1 MSINIESNQITILNP
16 ATSKE
21 VGKVNISNREDV
33 NKCLDI
39 AQNYKE
45 WSSLSLNKRC
55 SIINKFRKVVLKN
68 SDLIKKT
75 IKDETGKKDFV
86 VFAELLS
93 FLDHTKTM
101 SKLAKSALK
110 KSKRKPGILFKNK
123 KAYVQY
129 EPMGVV
135 GIISP
140 WNYPLATPMKGSIEG
155 LLAGNNIVLKP
166 SEFTPLTM
174 KIIKKLWDENI
185 EYKNA
190 FQIVNGLG
198 DIGSILVQSN
208 STDVISFT
216 GSTEVGLQIAKIC
229 STTLKPCIL
238 ELGGKD
244 PMIILKDA
252 SIKRSVESAL
262 YAGLFN
268 AGQTCISTEEI
279 YVEEDIV
286 DEFVS
291 KLSVRIKDIKSGED
305 VNDDLGPIITPETK
319 QKINEHIDEVKDS
332 CQIYSGINNGGEKY
346 IAPTIVIDPPD
357 SSRIVN
363 EETFGPVMSIRPF
376 KTEDELIEKI
386 HKTGYG
392 LSSSIF
398 GKNNTRINRIIKRMK
413 TGNVNVNDAMTSYII
428 PTLPYGGEGI
438 SGIGK
443 QHGVEGLRSFCRVKS
458 IVVNRFNFI
467 DEIGWLGRPK
477 IIEKALE
484 KLVKLLFR

>member
-1 MSINIESNQITILNP
+1 MPINIENKQISVLNP
-16 ATSKE
+16 DTLQE
-21 VGKVNISNREDV
+21 VGRINMSTQEEVQSALE
-33 NKCLDI
+33 L
-39 AQNYKE
+39 AQNYNE

-55 SIINKFRKVVLKN
+55 SKINKFRKVILKN
-68 SDLIKKT
+68 SDLIKEK
-75 IKDETGKKDFV
+75 IKEETGKKDFV
-86 VFAELLS
+86 IFTELLS
-93 FLDHTKTM
+93 FLDHAKTM
-101 SKLAKSALK
+101 SKIAKYALK
-110 KSKRKPGILFKNK
+110 KNKRKSGLLFKNK

-140 WNYPLATPMKGSIEG
+140 WNFPLATPMKGTIEG

-166 SEFTPLTM
+166 SEFTPLTVQLM
-174 KIIKKLWDENI
+174 KELWDDNI
-185 EYKNA
+185 GYKEA

-198 DIGSILVQSN
+198 DIGARLVESN
-208 STDVISFT
+208 LTDIISFT

-229 STTLKPCIL
+229 SATLKPCIL

-252 SIKRSVESAL
+252 PIKRAVESAL
-262 YAGLFN
+262 HAGLFN
-268 AGQTCISTEEI
+268 AGQTCISTEEV
-279 YVEEDIV
+279 YVENEIV
-286 DEFVS
+286 DEFVT
-291 KLSVRIKDIKSGED
+291 KLSSRIKEIKSGGDES
-305 VNDDLGPIITPETK
+305 DDLGPIITPETK
-319 QKINEHIDEVKDS
+319 QKINEHINEVKDS
-332 CQIYSGINNGGEKY
+332 CDIYSGINNGGEKY

-376 KTEDELIEKI
+376 NSEDELIKKI

-398 GKNNTRINRIIKRMK
+398 GSNKIRINKIIKRMK
-413 TGNVNVNDAMTSYII
+413 TGNVNVNDAMTSYVI

-438 SGIGK
+438 SGLGK

-458 IVVNRFNFI
+458 VVVNRFNFI
-467 DEIGWLGRPK
+467 DEPMWLGRPK
-477 IIEKALE
+477 IVEAMLE
-484 KLVKLLFR
+484 KVVNFLFR

>member
-1 MSINIESNQITILNP
+1 MPINIENNQITILSP
-16 ATSKE
+16 STLEE
-21 VGKVNISNREDV
+21 VGIVNISNQEEV
-33 NKCLDI
+33 NNSLKL
-39 AQNYKE
+39 AQEYKE

-55 SIINKFRKVVLKN
+55 AIINKFRKIVLKN
-68 SDLIKKT
+68 SELVKKT

-93 FLDHTKTM
+93 FLDHAKTM
-101 SKLAKSALK
+101 AKLAKSALK

-140 WNYPLATPMKGSIEG
+140 WNYPLATPMKGTIEG
-155 LLAGNNIVLKP
+155 LLSGNNIVLKP

-174 KIIKKLWDENI
+174 KVIKKLWDQST
-185 EYKNA
+185 EYKDA

-198 DIGSILVQSN
+198 DVGSMLVQSN
-208 STDVISFT
+208 LTDVISFT

-229 STTLKPCIL
+229 SSTLKPCIL

-244 PMIILKDA
+244 PMIVLKDA

-268 AGQTCISTEEI
+268 AGQTCISTEEV
-279 YVEEDIV
+279 YVEEEIV
-286 DEFVS
+286 EEFVS
-291 KLSVRIKDIKSGED
+291 KLSNRIKDIKTGGD
-305 VNDDLGPIITPETK
+305 DNDDLGPIITPETK
-319 QKINEHIDEVKDS
+319 QKINEHINEVKDL
-332 CQIYSGINNGGEKY
+332 CDIYRGINNGGEKY
-346 IAPTIVIDPPD
+346 IPPTLIIDPPD

-363 EETFGPVMSIRPF
+363 EETFGPVMSVRTF
-376 KTEDELIEKI
+376 KSEDELIKKI

-398 GKNNTRINRIIKRMK
+398 GKDKKRINRIISRMK

-458 IVVNRFNFI
+458 VVVNRFNFI
-467 DEIGWLGRPK
+467 DEIGWWGRPK
-477 IIEKALE
+477 IVERVLE
-484 KLVKLLFR
+484 KLVNLLFR

>member
-1 MSINIESNQITILNP
+1 MPINIENNQITILSP
-16 ATSKE
+16 STLEE
-21 VGKVNISNREDV
+21 VGIVNISNQEEV
-33 NKCLDI
+33 NNSLRL
-39 AQNYKE
+39 AQEYKE

-55 SIINKFRKVVLKN
+55 AIINKFRKIVLKN
-68 SDLIKKT
+68 SDLVKKT

-93 FLDHTKTM
+93 FLDHAKTM
-101 SKLAKSALK
+101 AKLAKSALK

-140 WNYPLATPMKGSIEG
+140 WNYPLATPMKGTIEG
-155 LLAGNNIVLKP
+155 LLSGNNIVLKP
-166 SEFTPLTM
+166 SEFTPLTT
-174 KIIKKLWDENI
+174 KVIKKLWDQST
-185 EYKNA
+185 EYKDA

-198 DIGSILVQSN
+198 DVGSMLVQSN
-208 STDVISFT
+208 LTDVISFT

-229 STTLKPCIL
+229 SSTLKPCIL

-244 PMIILKDA
+244 PMIVLKDA

-268 AGQTCISTEEI
+268 AGQTCISTEEV
-279 YVEEDIV
+279 YVEEQIV
-286 DEFVS
+286 EEFVS
-291 KLSVRIKDIKSGED
+291 KLSNRIKDIKTGGD
-305 VNDDLGPIITPETK
+305 DNDDLGPIITPETK
-319 QKINEHIDEVKDS
+319 QKINEHINEVKDL
-332 CQIYSGINNGGEKY
+332 CDIYRGINNGGEKY
-346 IAPTIVIDPPD
+346 IPPTLIIDPPD

-363 EETFGPVMSIRPF
+363 EETFGPVMSVRTF
-376 KTEDELIEKI
+376 KSEDELIKKI

-398 GKNNTRINRIIKRMK
+398 GKDKKRINRIISRMK
-413 TGNVNVNDAMTSYII
+413 TGNVNINDAMTSYII

-458 IVVNRFNFI
+458 VVVNRFNFI
-467 DEIGWLGRPK
+467 DEIGWWGRPK
-477 IIEKALE
+477 IVERVLE
-484 KLVKLLFR
+484 KLVNFLFR

>member
-1 MSINIESNQITILNP
+1 MPISIENNQITILNP
-16 ATSKE
+16 ATLNE
-21 VGKVNISNREDV
+21 VGKVNISSQENV
-33 NKCLDI
+33 NKCLVR
-39 AQNYKE
+39 AQNYKG

-55 SIINKFRKVVLKN
+55 SVINKFRKVVLKN

-75 IKDETGKKDFV
+75 LKDETGKKDFV
-86 VFAELLS
+86 VFAEFVS

-110 KSKRKPGILFKNK
+110 KNKRKPGILFKNK

-140 WNYPLATPMKGSIEG
+140 WNYPLATPMKGTIEG

-166 SEFTPLTM
+166 SEFTPITI

-185 EYKNA
+185 GYKNA

-198 DIGSILVQSN
+198 NIGSMLVQSN

-216 GSTEVGLQIAKIC
+216 GSTKVGLQIAKTC
-229 STTLKPCIL
+229 SSTLKPCIL

-262 YAGLFN
+262 YGGLFN
-268 AGQTCISTEEI
+268 TGQTCISTEEVF
-279 YVEEDIV
+279 VENEIF

-291 KLSVRIKDIKSGED
+291 RLSLRIKDIKSGD
-305 VNDDLGPIITPETK
+305 SDSDDLGPIITGETK
-319 QKINEHIDEVKDS
+319 QKINEQINEIKES
-332 CQIYSGINNGGEKY
+332 CRIVSGINNSGEKF
-346 IAPTIVIDPPD
+346 IAPTIVIDPPE

-363 EETFGPVMSIRPF
+363 EETFGPVISIRSF
-376 KTEDELIEKI
+376 DNEDELIDKI

-398 GKNNTRINRIIKRMK
+398 GKNKKRINRIIRRMK
-413 TGNVNVNDAMTSYII
+413 TGNVNVNDVMTSYAI
-428 PTLPYGGEGI
+428 PSLPFGGEGI

-467 DEIGWLGRPK
+467 DEIAWWGRPK
-477 IIEKALE
+477 IVERVLQ